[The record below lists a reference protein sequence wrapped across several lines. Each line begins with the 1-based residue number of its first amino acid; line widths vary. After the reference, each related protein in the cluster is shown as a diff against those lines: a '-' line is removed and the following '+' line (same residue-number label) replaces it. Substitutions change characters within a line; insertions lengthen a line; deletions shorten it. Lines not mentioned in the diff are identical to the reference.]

1 MNTYSSIDEIVK
13 DKLTMEDA
21 EAVSKLAEKA
31 ILIISQDPGNASTH
45 RLYLLSKDVERTI
58 GRIWTDPNDLAFRTG
73 VSFAF
78 ERAAKPLFEGMDA
91 IIVGQEALGLCG
103 ALDEIVKARNL
114 ISRRS
119 GLDAASQLR
128 SYVLIAFDWMK
139 LDLLS
144 FAWKNGRPRCRDI
157 FGFLLA
163 TAHQA
168 GSVGGLGV
176 NRYGPECLTRMFV
189 AASEEGLALG
199 SRAPQTP
206 PQRVIYRG
214 GFASDPQA
222 LAAGMCWTED
232 FDQAAWYADR
242 QLGQLGTAY
251 VLSTEIDPEDA
262 LARFEHEAEV
272 VLPYNERRAF
282 QIVQVDAKNFE
293 QSQTIEEMADADW

>member
-58 GRIWTDPNDLAFRTG
+58 GRISANLSDPKYIMG
-73 VSFAF
+73 VRFAF
-78 ERAAKPLFEGMDA
+78 ELAARPFFESSGAVIM
-91 IIVGQEALGLCG
+91 GQEALYLCG
-103 ALDEIVKARNL
+103 ALNKMIKARIL
-114 ISRRS
+114 INRRS
-119 GLDAASQLR
+119 GLDAASELL
-128 SYVLIAFDWMK
+128 SSHLTMFDWMK

-144 FAWKNGRPRCRDI
+144 FAWKNGRPKCRDI
-157 FGFLLA
+157 FGFFLA
-163 TAHQA
+163 TAHKA
-168 GSVGGLGV
+168 GYIGGLCV
-176 NRYGPECLTRMFV
+176 NHYGPEYLTRMFEV
-189 AASEEGLALG
+189 ASKEGLALG
-199 SRAPQTP
+199 SRTP
-206 PQRVIYRG
+206 ETPSQRVIYRG

-232 FDQAAWYADR
+232 LEQAAWFADR
-242 QLGQLGTAY
+242 QLGQLGNAY

-282 QIVQVDAKNFE
+282 QIVQVDAQNLD
-293 QSQTIEEMADADW
+293 QSQSIEEMADAGR